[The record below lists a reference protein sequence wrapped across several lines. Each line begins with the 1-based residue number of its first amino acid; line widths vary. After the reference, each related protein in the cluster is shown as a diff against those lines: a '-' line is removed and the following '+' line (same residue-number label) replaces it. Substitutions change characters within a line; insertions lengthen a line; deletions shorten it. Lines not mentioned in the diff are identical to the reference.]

1 MENLETPKI
10 SSEKEDM
17 ERPLE
22 EKKRLFLEALR
33 EVLRGG
39 AKGLLL
45 AGLVVGGLEMGLTT
59 KKNISENVS
68 SHISNS
74 RIEEFDAIE
83 ENKKKLL
90 KLFLEVDLE
99 ELWASKER
107 REVSPRPVITD
118 LNTNEGVIS
127 KITIE
132 KILDETYPK
141 NWVNGEIKALSQSSS

>member
-141 NWVNGEIKALSQSSS
+141 NWVNGEIKALS